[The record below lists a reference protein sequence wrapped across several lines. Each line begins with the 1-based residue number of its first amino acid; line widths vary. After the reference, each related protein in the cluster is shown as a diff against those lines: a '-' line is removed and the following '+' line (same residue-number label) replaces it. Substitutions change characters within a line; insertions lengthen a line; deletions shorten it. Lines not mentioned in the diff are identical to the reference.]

1 MDYFNSQQ
9 ARKSLL
15 KCHNKRLTQDQVR
28 LLEISFKANSKLD
41 PDRKSQ
47 LAQELGLPPRQV
59 AIWYQNKRARWK
71 SQSLEVDHKA
81 MQQRLSG
88 VVADNERLGKE
99 VQRLR
104 EELSRTQEMLFSL
117 NAAAY
122 SSLSSSGDE
131 VGSCS
136 DLLHD
141 SKELYACLIDDH
153 EGQIGKSADA
163 HNFFRLARRGRHVN
177 EGGRWLPQL
186 HWTVVIGDDR
196 CRPSSRVAWHL
207 NSNNDSGPMGLGR
220 LVGSI
225 NASPVWWAKICF
237 LTLQDLIEPARFS
250 KAANAFL

>member
-1 MDYFNSQQ
+1 MATISFSTFFISLINLEVTFNLILSTYFYICLVEFFIFLHQTSRMDYFNSQQ

-163 HNFFRLARRGRHVN
+163 HNFFRLA
-177 EGGRWLPQL
+177 
-186 HWTVVIGDDR
+186 
-196 CRPSSRVAWHL
+196 
-207 NSNNDSGPMGLGR
+207 
-220 LVGSI
+220 
-225 NASPVWWAKICF
+225 
-237 LTLQDLIEPARFS
+237 
-250 KAANAFL
+250 